1 MADIKPVTF
10 GKKGVA
16 LARPQNLGPAQRTR
30 WMVWGLAAASV
41 VAVVAGVLSISA
53 ASPNPNVHQA
63 AAEVQ
68 VTPAPFPLNGTWAAN
83 GQSCAE
89 AKHKLELDGTMMTSI
104 SMLGRVPIGP
114 YTTAGDNPVV
124 FTFDGGEKVVWDV
137 INENRLEPISITP
150 EKAGRRE
157 MMTLTRC

>member
-1 MADIKPVTF
+1 
-10 GKKGVA
+10 
-16 LARPQNLGPAQRTR
+16 
-30 WMVWGLAAASV
+30 
-41 VAVVAGVLSISA
+41 
-53 ASPNPNVHQA
+53 
-63 AAEVQ
+63 
-68 VTPAPFPLNGTWAAN
+68 
-83 GQSCAE
+83 
-89 AKHKLELDGTMMTSI
+89 MMTSI